1 MEKFSNEA
9 SSLEKKFELPDGNVL
24 SIGNERIQCV
34 ESLFQPSIAGKESPG
49 LHETLNYSILNS
61 GEDLRKDL
69 YGNIVLCG
77 ETSRTPGITERMQSE
92 ITNLAPL
99 IRKITVQTPPD
110 IKNSAWVGGSI
121 LASLPTFQQ
130 MCITKEEYDEEETVS
145 LADPCGV
152 FCDSATGKGITGKG
166 GQVKG
171 RAECIQKCKDGNF
184 YENCIKQGDRVTFA
198 PQPEPPASE

>member
-1 MEKFSNEA
+1 MDCLQQSLIDKGYSFDFSSVADREIVRYIKENICYVASDFKKEMEKFSNEA
-9 SSLEKKFELPDGNVL
+9 SSLEKKFELPDGNVV

-130 MCITKEEYDEEETVS
+130 MCITKEEYDEEGPTIVH
-145 LADPCGV
+145 
-152 FCDSATGKGITGKG
+152 K
-166 GQVKG
+166 
-171 RAECIQKCKDGNF
+171 KCF
-184 YENCIKQGDRVTFA
+184 
-198 PQPEPPASE
+198 